1 MILKRARRKI
11 DFVIIKKLY
20 IDSFPANERAPF
32 YMLKRRAKQGKAD
45 LWCIYDEKLFVG
57 MAYVVSYNNLSYLF
71 YFAIEKSLRGMHYGT
86 RALKTIFRL
95 YEKNKIF
102 LALEDWKEE
111 ADNKEERLKRHDF
124 YLRAGLKDIPYYLK
138 EVNMIYMLM
147 GRSDLV
153 YPKEYKALIDNYLGF
168 PKKYLLDM
176 RIIKSKDRI
185 KKTSGIKNGEKVWD

>member
-45 LWCIYDEKLFVG
+45 LWCIYDKNLFVG
-57 MAYVVSYNNLSYLF
+57 MAYVVSDMKLSYLF
-71 YFAIEKSLRGMHYGT
+71 YFAIEESLRGMHYGT
-86 RALKTIFRL
+86 RTLKTIFRL

-102 LALEDWKEE
+102 LALEDWRED
-111 ADNKEERLKRHDF
+111 APNKEERIKRHNF

-138 EVNMIYMLM
+138 EVNMIYSLM
-147 GRSDLV
+147 GRCDKV
-153 YPKEYKALIDNYLGF
+153 YPEEYKALIDNYLGF

-176 RIIKSKDRI
+176 RIIESRDSIKRRI
-185 KKTSGIKNGEKVWD
+185 K

>member
-95 YEKNKIF
+95 YE
-102 LALEDWKEE
+102 
-111 ADNKEERLKRHDF
+111 RLKRHDF

>member
-11 DFVIIKKLY
+11 DFDIIKKLY

-32 YMLKRRAKQGKAD
+32 YMLKRRAKQRKAD
-45 LWCIYDEKLFVG
+45 LWCIYDENLFVG
-57 MAYVVSYNNLSYLF
+57 MAYVVSYKNLSYLF
-71 YFAIEKSLRGMHYGT
+71 YFAIEETLRGKHYGT

-102 LALEDWKEE
+102 LALEDWKED

-138 EVNMIYMLM
+138 EVNMTYMLM
-147 GRSDLV
+147 GRCDIV

-176 RIIKSKDRI
+176 RIIKSRDSIKDRP
-185 KKTSGIKNGEKVWD
+185 GNNGEK